1 MTRLQYILATFWWY
15 NRIVYKKQS
24 YNLDKKI
31 MKREFVS
38 RIIAGLIS
46 ISPIIILNEL
56 DFNFSYLII
65 VAFIAS
71 TIGGQ
76 IIRALILPKD
86 IDKYL
91 HKIEKGE

>member
-1 MTRLQYILATFWWY
+1 
-15 NRIVYKKQS
+15 
-24 YNLDKKI
+24 